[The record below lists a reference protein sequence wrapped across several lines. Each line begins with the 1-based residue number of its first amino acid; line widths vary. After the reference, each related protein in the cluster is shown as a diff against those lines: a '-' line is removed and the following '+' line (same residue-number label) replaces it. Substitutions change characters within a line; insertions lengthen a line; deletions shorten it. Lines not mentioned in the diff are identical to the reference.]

1 MQVRNQVLAK
11 SSSNL
16 NLLQDNFT
24 KLADTCILIA
34 GRSFD
39 QGNWI
44 RRGPKDVGGL
54 IERST
59 TPIPKGESRT
69 PVTLNSADV
78 NTFEVQSD
86 AALNEKS
93 DGASIPTE
101 DSQRSLSGLDLI
113 DQVCI
118 MRCSKFI
125 PRLPSYLDKRVPWR
139 ETTPEPSSFPCRPG
153 QSSCTV
159 QQYGLLYR
167 STFDEDQE
175 QVRRLNAAPHFP
187 TNGPLEH

>member
-11 SSSNL
+11 SPSNP
-16 NLLQDNFT
+16 NTLQDNFT

-54 IERST
+54 IERSS
-59 TPIPKGESRT
+59 TPIPKGDSRT
-69 PVTLNSADV
+69 LVTLNSV
-78 NTFEVQSD
+78 VNNTFEVQSD

-93 DGASIPTE
+93 DGASLPAE

-118 MRCSKFI
+118 TRCFKFL

-139 ETTPEPSSFPCRPG
+139 ETTPKPSSFPCRPG
-153 QSSCTV
+153 
-159 QQYGLLYR
+159 
-167 STFDEDQE
+167 
-175 QVRRLNAAPHFP
+175 
-187 TNGPLEH
+187 